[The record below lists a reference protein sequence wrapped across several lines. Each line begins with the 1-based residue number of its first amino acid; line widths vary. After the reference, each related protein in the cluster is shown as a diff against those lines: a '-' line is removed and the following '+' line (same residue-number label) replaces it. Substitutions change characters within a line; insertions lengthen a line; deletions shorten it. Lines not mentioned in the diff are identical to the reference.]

1 MRRWITAGLCTA
13 AAVMALTGCS
23 VKKPASET
31 GIQSDSNLETST
43 AAGTQGNASAS
54 SVTLGKYKGIPV
66 TVKKAV
72 VTDADLEQQI
82 TQILNS
88 KPQYTEVNR
97 AAKEGDTVNIDYT
110 GLLDGKAFDGG
121 TAKGY
126 DLELGSHTFIA
137 GFEEGLIGVKK
148 GDHKDLKLTF
158 PKDYTNKDLAGK
170 AVVFKVT
177 VNSVKEK
184 TVPELND
191 AFVAKEY
198 PEQGTVA
205 EFRKTLKSQMLD
217 AQQRQIDNQKDSDI
231 INAIID
237 DSKVVVSDADVEKEY
252 ETQLNNYT
260 NQAKQYGTDLS
271 GMAQMYGTDE
281 DGLKKQI
288 KQMAAEITKQDLVLK
303 AIAKKEKITVNDAD
317 REALAK
323 LNGANSAADLV
334 KTYGQEMVDDVAL
347 YQKVM
352 KFLAENAAVTV
363 LDSTEAPE
371 AADTA
376 GSKTA
381 APETA
386 AASTAAPETAAASTA
401 APSTAASNTA
411 APETVKAQ

>member
-1 MRRWITAGLCTA
+1 MRRWITAGICAA
-13 AAVMALTGCS
+13 AAVMALSGCS
-23 VKKPASET
+23 AKKTTGGT
-31 GIQSDSNLETST
+31 GIQSDSNLETA
-43 AAGTQGNASAS
+43 AAGSQGSVSES

-72 VTDADLEQQI
+72 VTDADLEKQI

-88 KPQYTEVNR
+88 KPQYVEVNR

-110 GLLDGKAFDGG
+110 GLLNGKAFDGG

-126 DLELGSHTFIA
+126 DLVLGSHSFID
-137 GFEEGLIGVKK
+137 GFEDGLIGTKK
-148 GDHKDLKLTF
+148 GQHKDLKLTF
-158 PKDYTNKDLAGK
+158 PKDYSSKDLAGK

-184 TVPELND
+184 TIPELND

-198 PEQGTVA
+198 PEQGTA
-205 EFRKTLKSQMLD
+205 AQFRKELKDQMLNY
-217 AQQRQIDNQKDSDI
+217 QQRQIDNQRNTDI
-231 INAIID
+231 INAVID
-237 DSKVVVSDADVEKEY
+237 DSKVVCSDADVEKEY

-260 NQAKQYGTDLS
+260 NQAQQYGTDLA
-271 GMAQMYGTDE
+271 GLAKMNNMDE
-281 DGLKKQI
+281 DSLKKQI
-288 KQMAAEITKQDLVLK
+288 KEMAEEITKQDLVLK
-303 AIAKKEKITVNDAD
+303 AIAKKEHIKVNDED

-323 LNGANSAADLV
+323 ENGASSAADLI
-334 KTYGQEMVDDVAL
+334 KTYGQQKVDDVAL

-352 KFLAENAAVTV
+352 DFLVKNADITV

-376 GSKTA
+376 

-386 AASTAAPETAAASTA
+386 VPKTE
-401 APSTAASNTA
+401 
-411 APETVKAQ
+411 KAK